1 MSEHMH
7 YFQEED
13 IIHIVIKEGNEAGS
27 VEMSPDI
34 TVELDENGEMLGVEI
49 QNATRFIRDGLLET
63 IQAKLLSKNR

>member
-1 MSEHMH
+1 MH